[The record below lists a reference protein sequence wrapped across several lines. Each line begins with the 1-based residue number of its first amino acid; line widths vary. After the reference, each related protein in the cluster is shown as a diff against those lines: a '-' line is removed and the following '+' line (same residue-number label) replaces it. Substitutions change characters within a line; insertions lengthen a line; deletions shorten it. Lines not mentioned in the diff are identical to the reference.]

1 MKYLNFTYFS
11 RLFKP
16 HTVNCYVFSLVFALM
31 GSLQGKVFLNVSN
44 RCPPLYPRALRKSAL
59 PPLWHGHTHSLWY
72 LRQSVPRVP
81 ARLSVLHRLTAGCLY
96 KYGGVGG
103 NESPQIRPV
112 SLRAYGRRYSMYS
125 AFQDSRPV
133 LNIQKKFRC
142 NPPECPACPPSCN
155 THSKPCFCPALP
167 CSSCGGTV
175 PRTASDF

>member
-1 MKYLNFTYFS
+1 MYFP
-11 RLFKP
+11 LFLPLWAVYK
-16 HTVNCYVFSLVFALM
+16 
-31 GSLQGKVFLNVSN
+31 GKFFLNVSN
-44 RCPPLYPRALRKSAL
+44 RCLPLYPRALRKSAL

-72 LRQSVPRVP
+72 SRQSVPRVP
-81 ARLSVLHRLTAGCLY
+81 AHLLALHRLTADCLY
-96 KYGGVGG
+96 KYAEAGGS
-103 NESPQIRPV
+103 ESPQIRPV
-112 SLRAYGRRYSMYS
+112 SLRVSGRRYSMYS